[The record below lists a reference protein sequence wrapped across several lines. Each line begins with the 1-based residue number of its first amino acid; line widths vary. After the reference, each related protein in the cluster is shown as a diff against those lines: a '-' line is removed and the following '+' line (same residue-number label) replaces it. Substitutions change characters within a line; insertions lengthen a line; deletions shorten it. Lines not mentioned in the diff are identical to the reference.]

1 MSLGRAAIAIAA
13 VRDRSREVVGGL
25 AMSNRQQ
32 NHLANGR
39 DGNHVPTHYNRG
51 NLEPAAEDRTADT
64 RKADAPVA
72 VTRHPKE

>member
-51 NLEPAAEDRTADT
+51 TWSRLRM
-64 RKADAPVA
+64 ADAPVA